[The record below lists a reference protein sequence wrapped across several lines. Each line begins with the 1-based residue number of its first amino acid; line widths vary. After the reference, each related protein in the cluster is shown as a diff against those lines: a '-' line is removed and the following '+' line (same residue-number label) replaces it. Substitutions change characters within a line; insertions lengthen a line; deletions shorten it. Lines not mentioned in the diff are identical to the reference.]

1 MKNNNASTHFAP
13 QRAACL
19 AEFTAGMEALVFN
32 TDRNR
37 SGLTAAAAAGKT
49 GNIKNTKI
57 KEVKAHQIWFK

>member
-13 QRAACL
+13 QRAACP

-37 SGLTAAAAAGKT
+37 SGLTAAAAAAAGKT
-49 GNIKNTKI
+49 GNTKNTN
-57 KEVKAHQIWFK
+57 

>member
-13 QRAACL
+13 QRAACP

-37 SGLTAAAAAGKT
+37 SGLTAAAAAAAAGKT
-49 GNIKNTKI
+49 GNIKNTN
-57 KEVKAHQIWFK
+57 